1 MSNIINLASTVLTEE
16 ADAILALKDQLDT
29 SFEEACTA
37 ISSCTGRVICM
48 GMGKSGHIATKIA
61 ATFASTG
68 TAAFFVHPGEAAHGD
83 LGMIKSNDIIIFLS
97 HSGESTE
104 ICQIQPAISH
114 LNVKVIAI
122 TGNPMS
128 SIGSKADIC
137 LHVQVSKE
145 ACPLGLAPTT
155 STTATLALGDA
166 LAVCVLDLKG
176 FSREDFARSHPAG
189 LLGRRLILHVD
200 DVMQTGRNLPSVL
213 LGSNVRAAIIEMT
226 KKQLGT
232 VIITNKQKKLC
243 GILTDGDIRRMVES
257 QSDLEAEKVEQF
269 MTKDPVTVMPGQL
282 AIEALKTMEIKGVN
296 CCVVTD
302 DNHNVIGLIT
312 MREIKTSGII

>member
-1 MSNIINLASTVLTEE
+1 MLSEE
-16 ADAILALKDQLDT
+16 ADAIIAVKDQLNA
-29 SFEEACTA
+29 SFEEACRA
-37 ISSCTGRVICM
+37 ISSATGRVILM
-48 GMGKSGHIATKIA
+48 GMGKSGHVATKIA

-83 LGMIKSNDIIIFLS
+83 LGMIKSDDIVIFLS

-122 TGNPMS
+122 TGNPLS

-137 LHVQVSKE
+137 LHVKVKKE

-176 FSREDFARSHPAG
+176 FSSEDFARSHPAG
-189 LLGRRLILHVD
+189 LLGRRLILHVR
-200 DVMQTGRNLPSVL
+200 DVMQTGENMPLVL
-213 LGSNVRAAIIEMT
+213 LGSNVRIAIIEMT
-226 KKQLGT
+226 RKQLGT
-232 VIITNKQKKLC
+232 VIVTNQQKKLC
-243 GILTDGDIRRMVES
+243 GIITDGDVRRMVEN
-257 QSDLEAEKVEQF
+257 QSNLEAVKVEQF
-269 MTKDPVTVMPGQL
+269 MTRDPITVRPSQL

-302 DNHNVIGLIT
+302 DNEDIAGLIT
-312 MREIKTSGII
+312 MREIKTSGIT